1 MYTLV
6 PYRRLLKTQN
16 ELMNRFFDS
25 SFPSP
30 SLNNSFRVD
39 IRESEK
45 AYTLEAELPGM
56 AEENINLS
64 VNNDM
69 LTISA
74 DSVSEQ
80 KQEKEHSYYC
90 ERRFG
95 HVERSFSLEGIQ
107 QDSITAEYVNGLLT
121 VTLPKSQPEPV
132 KGARK
137 IAINAPKLEGEA
149 PLQ

>member
-16 ELMNRFFDS
+16 ELMNRFFDN
-25 SFPSP
+25 SFPSA
-30 SLNNSFRVD
+30 SFNNSFRVD
-39 IRESEK
+39 IREGDS
-45 AYTLEAELPGM
+45 AYTLEAELPGLT
-56 AEENINLS
+56 EEQINLS

-74 DSVSEQ
+74 DSSSEQ
-80 KQEKEHSYYC
+80 KRETEHSYYC

-95 HVERSFSLEGIQ
+95 HMERSFSLEGIQ
-107 QDSITAEYVNGLLT
+107 QDNISAEYVNGLLT

-132 KGARK
+132 QGARK
-137 IAINAPKLEGEA
+137 IAINTPKLEEET
-149 PLQ
+149 QQ

>member
-16 ELMNRFFDS
+16 DLMSRFFDQ
-25 SFPSP
+25 SFPSAP
-30 SLNNSFRVD
+30 ASASFRVD
-39 IRESEK
+39 IRENETG
-45 AYTLEAELPGM
+45 YTLQAELPGM
-56 AEENINLS
+56 KEEQIELS

-74 DSVSEQ
+74 DSSSEV
-80 KQEKEHSYYC
+80 KQEKERSYYC
-90 ERRFG
+90 ERSFG

-107 QDSITAEYVNGLLT
+107 QDQITAAYVNGLLT

-137 IAINAPKLEGEA
+137 IAINAPKLEGET
-149 PLQ
+149 QQQ